1 MATTKT
7 AISLPDALFQELE
20 RLAEELHL
28 SRSRLLALAFEEFV
42 ERRQNQKILR
52 ELNAAYDDEQVEELD
67 LARRHMIRYQINQDE
82 TW

>member
-20 RLAEELHL
+20 RLAKELHL

-52 ELNAAYDDEQVEELD
+52 ELNAAYDDEQAEELD
-67 LARRHMIRYQINQDE
+67 LTRRHMIRYQINQDE

>member
-7 AISLPDALFQELE
+7 AISLPDGLFQELE
-20 RLAEELHL
+20 RLAKELHL
-28 SRSRLLALAFEEFV
+28 SRSGLLALAFEEFV

-67 LARRHMIRYQINQDE
+67 LTRRHMIRYQINQDE

>member
-20 RLAEELHL
+20 RLAKELHL

-67 LARRHMIRYQINQDE
+67 LTRRHMIRYQINQDE

>member
-7 AISLPDALFQELE
+7 AISLPDGLFQELE
-20 RLAEELHL
+20 RLAKELHL

-67 LARRHMIRYQINQDE
+67 LTRRHMIRYQINQDE